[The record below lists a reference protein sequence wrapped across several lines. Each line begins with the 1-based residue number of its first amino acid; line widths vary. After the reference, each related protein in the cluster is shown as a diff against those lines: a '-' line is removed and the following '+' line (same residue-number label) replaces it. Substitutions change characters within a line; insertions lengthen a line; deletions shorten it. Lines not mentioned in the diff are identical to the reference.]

1 MNFFQNDIFSNKIA
15 NNDIYYWKRWQEYG
29 ETVNIQ
35 NKKKIILDNGIIVY
49 EINNLGKKNGQIKNG
64 VFLPIKYGMHY
75 GHLIIDFIGGYFQL
89 KKIFP
94 DLKIIFI
101 DYGDTP
107 EKSFKV
113 CDDLIKIFNAEL
125 IQCEDSIILEKVLI
139 PNLDVPPIPKN
150 LFFELEDYFIESSE
164 QVKQWYLDSAKEILN
179 NLINI
184 VDYDNKYSYNLYLSR
199 SQANKRYIN
208 SCEEWDIKYRVHDEC
223 YDYPLDE
230 IMHNNG
236 YKVVNAG
243 FKTHLLD
250 KYLKK

>member
-1 MNFFQNDIFSNKIA
+1 MAFAIKKVKVTSYAFLSGYAFTTTFFRFTLGSKFLIAILISFSKELVVINDIFSNKIA

-101 DYGDTP
+101 
-107 EKSFKV
+107 
-113 CDDLIKIFNAEL
+113 LIFFL
-125 IQCEDSIILEKVLI
+125 II
-139 PNLDVPPIPKN
+139 
-150 LFFELEDYFIESSE
+150 
-164 QVKQWYLDSAKEILN
+164 
-179 NLINI
+179 
-184 VDYDNKYSYNLYLSR
+184 
-199 SQANKRYIN
+199 
-208 SCEEWDIKYRVHDEC
+208 
-223 YDYPLDE
+223 
-230 IMHNNG
+230 
-236 YKVVNAG
+236 
-243 FKTHLLD
+243 
-250 KYLKK
+250 